1 MVLVDDLIVSHSSN
15 GSCCALQ
22 LRGANR
28 YAVHRTDKFDA
39 QWFTHPSRQ
48 VLVHKPSGNAMKIR
62 TFSLTILLLGATGVA
77 SADQDD
83 GHRSVGRFHE
93 NVGMPHERIHIGASP
108 TLQAPEIDPASL
120 VAALTLLGGA
130 LAVLRGRRA
139 LNPSD

>member
-1 MVLVDDLIVSHSSN
+1 
-15 GSCCALQ
+15 
-22 LRGANR
+22 
-28 YAVHRTDKFDA
+28 
-39 QWFTHPSRQ
+39 
-48 VLVHKPSGNAMKIR
+48 MKIR